1 MIRIVDTGTDPDGAT
16 VVEIQAE
23 GPLLSSDMQTAPAG
37 GYEVAMVS
45 TGRTS
50 QAVADV
56 LVDIQTRI
64 ADGQATP
71 VLASHLD
78 ALGLRD
84 AVEAWARGA

>member
-23 GPLLSSDMQTAPAG
+23 GPLLASDMQTAPAG

-45 TGRTS
+45 TGKTS
-50 QAVADV
+50 QQVADV

-64 ADGQATP
+64 ADGEATP

-78 ALGLRD
+78 ALGLRA
-84 AVEAWARGA
+84 AVEQWARGS

>member
-1 MIRIVDTGTDPDGAT
+1 MIRVFDTGFDEQGNS
-16 VVEIQAE
+16 VVSIQAE

-45 TGRTS
+45 TGKTS

-56 LVDIQTRI
+56 LADIKTRI
-64 ADGQATP
+64 ADGSTTP

-78 ALGLRD
+78 SLGLRA
-84 AVEAWARGA
+84 AVLTWAQNN

>member
-1 MIRIVDTGTDPDGAT
+1 MIRVYDTGFDADGNF
-16 VVEIQAE
+16 VVSIQAE
-23 GPLLSSDMQTAPAG
+23 GPLLASDMQTAPAG

-50 QAVADV
+50 QQVAEV

-64 ADGQATP
+64 ANGEATP

-78 ALGLRD
+78 ALGLRA
-84 AVEAWARGA
+84 AVEQWARGS